1 MRKALT
7 VLCVFLFTVPLL
19 AQQRSGNIYGQIFD
33 EEGNAIPGVT
43 VTLTGATLAPMT
55 VITSTDGMFRFLSL
69 FPAKNYEIRAELA
82 GFKTHIETGI
92 IVGVGVN
99 LTTLRITME
108 MGVIEEEVTVTA
120 VSPVVDTKKTGVGV
134 NVTQD
139 ILQGLPSARDPWV
152 VLQMAP
158 SVISD
163 RENIGGVESGQ
174 QATYVGRGSDTY
186 DNNIWSMDGVVITDP
201 AAIGASPSYYNFDAF
216 EEMTVTVGGADVT
229 VQTGGVAL
237 NMITR
242 RGGNLLSIDGRF
254 YYTDEKFQADNL
266 TDALIEEGVRGINAV
281 SNIKDYGFNLGGPLV
296 KDKAWLWG
304 SYGVQDIHTIT
315 MFQRKDDTLLVNY
328 AAKLNLQIIPDN
340 RFEAFM
346 HVGGKNKWGRSSSA
360 SLPGG
365 YYQGGRYHFGSPIVK
380 FQDEHMFGDD
390 LFLTAKWAWS
400 NAGFNLTP
408 MDDRDFVNVPYYD
421 ETNNKWEGPDGL
433 VGEWRYWVSRPVYQ
447 WNFLAQYFND
457 ALFGASH
464 EIKVGFEYANRAAY
478 TESVYTGNR
487 ITRWNYNTPEID
499 FTDDGT
505 ADVEQDLRLLEV
517 ERGYFRDYGVKA
529 WAAYFSDTV
538 SFGRFNLILGLRY
551 DNQSPSVRAITI
563 KAVDRDSPAWG
574 TDKFTAAATDAI
586 DNAIPGIDV
595 AETKATFADGS
606 KYAWQTISPRLGLIY
621 DVTGDG
627 KTIAKL
633 SAARYGSFMGM
644 IAGTWMPGGTSGYMN
659 FWWMDAAGLGG
670 NGDEI
675 VDLDELYFHDPVD
688 FSYYRVFSDTG
699 AYQGS
704 TDVEG
709 ILYGGFTPGTA
720 TTRDPYELVDPD
732 IKPWRTSELMFTLE
746 REIFADFAVTL
757 NATFRRYDRYDW
769 EDLPE
774 EALLDYR
781 DDYLTEDGNEARES
795 QDWYDSAGTI
805 PSNIDVGTNPDWNGD
820 TGEGGG
826 QEYYYRNENYGYTP
840 YLWQTNRP
848 DYRRDYY
855 GLDVIFNKRLSNKW
869 MLNASFTLQSQKTHY
884 GDKGYM
890 NPNNVWATDKKPY
903 SAYIGAAS
911 GKINMWAFSRWL
923 VKIAGLY
930 QLPYDINFGFTFL
943 AREGWIIRE
952 TLDITDNTIPNTR
965 DREHEDLHLSP
976 FGSERLPT
984 YGNLTI
990 RLEKM
995 FRLGDTGKIYLMA
1008 DLFNVFNTATMI
1020 QRYDRDHGTYT
1031 IETDPANNTFSAD
1044 ADDFRPYAI
1053 LNPRLLRFGVRFSF

>member
-19 AQQRSGNIYGQIFD
+19 AQQRTGNIYGQIFD
-33 EEGNAIPGVT
+33 EEGNAIPGVS
-43 VTLTGATLAPMT
+43 VTLTHATVAPMT
-55 VITSTDGMFRFLSL
+55 VISSTDGVFRFLSL
-69 FPAKNYEIRAELA
+69 FPAKDYVIRAELA
-82 GFKTHIETGI
+82 GFKTRIETGI
-92 IVGVGVN
+92 IVGVGGNTN
-99 LTTLRITME
+99 LRVILEIGM
-108 MGVIEEEVTVTA
+108 IEEEITVIA
-120 VSPVVDTKKTGVGV
+120 VSPVVDTKKTAVGI

-174 QATYVGRGSDTY
+174 QATYVGRGAGEYSD
-186 DNNIWSMDGVVITDP
+186 NIWAMDGVVITDP

-229 VQTGGVAL
+229 VQTGGVVL

-242 RGGNLLSIDGRF
+242 RGGSKVSLDGRF
-254 YYTDEKFQADNL
+254 YYTDTKFQADNL
-266 TDALIEEGVRGINAV
+266 SQALIDEGVSGINAV
-281 SNIKDYGFNLGGPLV
+281 SNIKDYGFNLGGPLW

-304 SYGVQDIHTIT
+304 SYGVQDIHTIS

-328 AAKLNLQIIPDN
+328 AAKLNLQIHPDN

-346 HVGGKNKWGRSSSA
+346 HFGGKNKWGRSSSA
-360 SLPGG
+360 AFPGG
-365 YYQGGRYHFGSPIVK
+365 YYQGGMYHFGSPIVK
-380 FQDEHMFGDD
+380 LQDEHMFGDN

-408 MDDRDFVNVPYYD
+408 MDDRDFEHTPYYD
-421 ETNNKWEGPDGL
+421 VTNKKWIGPDG
-433 VGEWRYWVSRPVYQ
+433 VTGEWRYWVSRPVYQ
-447 WNFLAQYFND
+447 YNFLAQYFND
-457 ALFGASH
+457 GFLGASH

-478 TESVYTGNR
+478 TESVYVGNL
-487 ITRWNYNTPEID
+487 IVRWNYNTPEID
-499 FTDDGT
+499 TSGDGVR
-505 ADVEQDLRLLEV
+505 DVEQDLNRVHV

-529 WAAYFSDTV
+529 LAAYISDTV

-551 DNQSPSVRAITI
+551 DNQAPSVREITV
-563 KAVDRDSPAWG
+563 KAVDRDSPVWG
-574 TDKFTAAATDAI
+574 TDKFSAAAIDAI
-586 DNAIPGIDV
+586 DSAIPGVDV

-606 KYAWQTISPRLGLIY
+606 KFAWQTLSPRLGLIY

-633 SAARYGSFMGM
+633 SAARYGSFMGVGE
-644 IAGTWMPGGTSGYMN
+644 AGTWMPGGTSGYMR
-659 FWWMDAAGLGG
+659 FWWLDAAGLGG
-670 NGDEI
+670 NGNGI
-675 VDLDELYFHDPVD
+675 VDLNELFFHDPIDYSPV
-688 FSYYRVFSDTG
+688 RVFSDAG

-704 TDVEG
+704 TDMAG
-709 ILYGGFTPGTA
+709 IMYSGLTPGTA
-720 TTRDPYELVDPD
+720 QTVDPYTLVDPD
-732 IKPWRTSELMFTLE
+732 WKPFRTSELMLTLE

-757 NATFRRYDRYDW
+757 NATYRRYDQYDW
-769 EDLPE
+769 DLM
-774 EALLDYR
+774 DYR
-781 DDYLTEDGNEARES
+781 DDYLAEDGSTARES

-805 PSNIDVGTNPDWNGD
+805 PSDIDVGTNPDWDGN

-840 YLWQTNRP
+840 YEWTTNRP
-848 DYRRDYY
+848 DYHRDYY
-855 GLDVIFNKRLSNKW
+855 GLDLILNKRLSNKW
-869 MLNASFTLQSQKTHY
+869 MLNASFTLQSQKTTY
-884 GDKGYM
+884 GSGGYM
-890 NPNNVWATDKKPY
+890 NPNNLWATDGKPY
-903 SAYIGAAS
+903 SAYIGSSS

-923 VKIAGLY
+923 VKIAGLF

-952 TLDITDNTIPNTR
+952 TFDIDNATIPNTR
-965 DREHEDLHLSP
+965 DREHEELHLSP
-976 FGSERLPT
+976 FSSERLPT

-995 FRLGDTGKIYLMA
+995 IRLGDTGRIYLMA
-1008 DLFNVFNTATMI
+1008 DLFNVFNTSTMI
-1020 QRYDRDHGTYT
+1020 QRYDRDHGVYS
-1031 IETDPANNTFSAD
+1031 IEEDPADNSFAAD
-1044 ADDFRPYAI
+1044 ANDFQPYSI
-1053 LNPRLLRFGVRFSF
+1053 LNPRLLRFGVRFTF

>member
-1 MRKALT
+1 MRKVLI

-19 AQQRSGNIYGQIFD
+19 AQQRTGNIYGQIFD
-33 EEGNAIPGVT
+33 EEGNAIPGVS
-43 VTLTGATLAPMT
+43 VTLTHATIAPMR
-55 VITSTDGMFRFLSL
+55 VISSVDGVFRFLSL
-69 FPAKNYEIRAELA
+69 FPAKDYVIRAELT
-82 GFKTHIETGI
+82 GFKTRIEQGI
-92 IVGVGVN
+92 IIGVGVN
-99 LTTLRITME
+99 AELRLVME

-120 VSPVVDTKKTGVGV
+120 VSPVVDTKKTAVGI

-174 QATYVGRGSDTY
+174 QATFVGRGAGTYSD
-186 DNNIWSMDGVVITDP
+186 NVWSMDGIVITDP

-237 NMITR
+237 NMVTR
-242 RGGNLLSIDGRF
+242 RGGSTVSLDGRF
-254 YYTDEKFQADNL
+254 YYTDSKFQADNL
-266 TDALIEEGVRGINAV
+266 TQALLDEGVRGINQV
-281 SNIKDYGFNLGGPLV
+281 SNIKDYGFNLGGPLY

-346 HVGGKNKWGRSSSA
+346 HIGGKNKWGRSSSQA
-360 SLPGG
+360 LPGG
-365 YYQGGRYHFGSPIVK
+365 YYQGGRYHFGSPIFK
-380 FQDEHMFGDD
+380 LQDEHMFGDN
-390 LFLTAKWAWS
+390 LFITAKWAYS

-408 MDDRDFVNVPYYD
+408 MDDRDFEHTAYWD
-421 ETNNKWEGPDGL
+421 ITNEKWAGPDGV

-447 WNFLAQYFND
+447 YNFLAQYFND
-457 ALFGASH
+457 GLLGASH
-464 EIKVGFEYANRAAY
+464 EIKVGIEYADRAAY
-478 TESVYTGNR
+478 SESVYTGNLR
-487 ITRWNYNTPEID
+487 VRWNYNTPQID
-499 FTDDGT
+499 TTGDGA
-505 ADVEQDLRLLEV
+505 ADIEQDLRRVEV
-517 ERGYFRDYGVKA
+517 SRGYFRDYGVKA

-538 SFGRFNLILGLRY
+538 SFGRFNLILGFRY
-551 DNQSPSVRAITI
+551 DNQAPSVAAITI
-563 KAVDRDSPAWG
+563 KAVDRDSPVWG
-574 TDKFTAAATDAI
+574 TDNFSAAATDAI
-586 DNAIPGIDV
+586 DNAIPGVDV
-595 AETKATFADGS
+595 AETEATFADGS
-606 KYAWQTISPRLGLIY
+606 KYAWQTLSPRLGLIY

-644 IAGTWMPGGTSGYMN
+644 IAGTWMPGGTSGWMD
-659 FWWMDAAGLGG
+659 FWWLDAAGLGG
-670 NGDEI
+670 NGNGI
-675 VDLDELYFHDPVD
+675 VDLDELFFHHPSDY
-688 FSYYRVFSDTG
+688 SYYRVFSDAG
-699 AYQGS
+699 AYQGE
-704 TDVEG
+704 TDVSG
-709 ILYGGFTPGTA
+709 IMYSGFTPGTA
-720 TTRDPYELVDPD
+720 ATVDPYTLVDPD
-732 IKPWRTSELMFTLE
+732 MKPFRTSEVMFTLE

-757 NATFRRYDRYDW
+757 NATFRRYDQYDW
-769 EDLPE
+769 D
-774 EALLDYR
+774 LLDYR
-781 DDYLTEDGNEARES
+781 DAYLAEDGSTARES

-805 PSNIDVGTNPDWNGD
+805 PDNIDVGTNPDWDGN

-840 YLWQTNRP
+840 YEWRANRP
-848 DYRRDYY
+848 DYHRDYY
-855 GLDVIFNKRLSNKW
+855 GLDLIFNKRLSNKW
-869 MLNASFTLQSQKTHY
+869 MMNASFTIQSQKTTY
-884 GDKGYM
+884 GDGGYL
-890 NPNNVWATDKKPY
+890 NPNNVWATDGKPY
-903 SAYIGAAS
+903 SAYIGSAS

-930 QLPYDINFGFTFL
+930 QLPYGINFGFTFL

-952 TLDITDNTIPNTR
+952 TLDIYDYTIPNTR
-965 DREHEDLHLSP
+965 SRSHELHLSE

-1008 DLFNVFNTATMI
+1008 DLFNIFNTATMI
-1020 QRYDRDHGTYT
+1020 QRYDRDHGRYN
-1031 IETDPANNTFSAD
+1031 IQADPSLNTFSATR
-1044 ADDFRPYAI
+1044 DFDPYAI
-1053 LNPRLLRFGVRFSF
+1053 LNPRLLRFGVRFTF